1 MKNRISINSVI
12 INQYSIEVCY
22 LIEGDCCKYF
32 NIEKGNGFRIEYNEN
47 IERVPK
53 NIAVIPFIVN
63 VLPIVWLTDA
73 ILEVEELDRTFYNSI
88 NRFKQGYIDMY
99 PMMNFKGSIKVKCLI
114 ENNEE
119 PIGKVAVFFSG
130 GVDAFAS
137 LIAHVD
143 ESPILLTLW
152 GSDIKIDDQLGWNN
166 VRKHVDETAM
176 MFGLEKI
183 YIKTNFRTFINE
195 GMLNLLVVQSGDS
208 WWHGFQHGIG
218 LIGHAAPLA
227 FNLKLKTVY
236 IASSYTKD
244 DDVTCASSPTI
255 DNNVE
260 YACCKVVHD
269 QYEFHRQEKITHIC
283 NYIKKNHKKIV
294 LRVCWQSSGGENC
307 CNCEKCYRTI
317 FGIIAEGES
326 PSQYGFKNVENKIGT
341 IGSRIQKRLI
351 MNPMICIP
359 YWQDIQD
366 RFIENKDNIPQR
378 SDLEWIYDFDFNKI
392 NNTIPKKILLLAAK
406 CRKIASKIKLY
417 ILR

>member
-1 MKNRISINSVI
+1 MDDI
-12 INQYSIEVCY
+12 ILEETRVKSGRVEFNYELRGKLSH
-22 LIEGDCCKYF
+22 YF
-32 NIEKGNGFRIEYNEN
+32 TTKCMYVEYGQEIGN
-47 IERVPK
+47 VPK
-53 NIAVIPFIVN
+53 SILNISFVAS
-63 VLPIVWLTDA
+63 VLPLMWLTDTVLWVDE
-73 ILEVEELDRTFYNSI
+73 IDRTFYDCVIRLKNAYQELYPQYPLKGRFVAAKTVYNS
-88 NRFKQGYIDMY
+88 YE
-99 PMMNFKGSIKVKCLI
+99 IKRECLLL
-114 ENNEE
+114 
-119 PIGKVAVFFSG
+119 FSG
-130 GVDAFAS
+130 GIDAHVSYLRNREYKPVLCNIQGWYDDPDKTKIAAANADYKDIKAFARKEDVKFEYVKS
-137 LIAHVD
+137 NFA
-143 ESPILLTLW
+143 TLV
-152 GSDIKIDDQLGWNN
+152 NN
-166 VRKHVDETAM
+166 YEFKKNIQTK
-176 MFGLEKI
+176 L
-183 YIKTNFRTFINE
+183 
-195 GMLNLLVVQSGDS
+195 GDS